1 MEVQSNNREVIAYL
15 LLDESSNEKADRI
28 VDALGRRFG
37 WTVTGPALDA
47 KSPMDTS
54 INYNAWAI
62 GNVLEDASMCD
73 IVILDEDY
81 TDSAIYHSL
90 KVMLDAVSTSAQ
102 TSRSGFHWYIMTPR
116 CKNIDIL
123 YVSSA
128 IGDTKK
134 R

>member
-1 MEVQSNNREVIAYL
+1 MEVQNNNREVIVYL
-15 LLDESSNEKADRI
+15 LLGENSTEKADHI
-28 VDALGRRFG
+28 VDVLGRRFG

-47 KSPMDTS
+47 RSPMDTS

-73 IVILDEDY
+73 IVVLDEDY

-90 KVMLDAVSTSAQ
+90 KVMLDAVSVCAQ
-102 TSRSGFHWYIMTPR
+102 TSRSGYHWYIMTPR

-123 YVSSA
+123 YVSSV
-128 IGDTKK
+128 IGESKK